1 MKNNSRFYF
10 LISLL
15 YILITIFA
23 NFIASIIPSS
33 LDFLI
38 LNIDL
43 TMQKSAE
50 NTIKFRFIQFDDN
63 AQKKVLIL
71 ALYGTNVANQKV
83 IKKTE
88 LLYQ

>member
-1 MKNNSRFYF
+1 MKNNRRFYF

-38 LNIDL
+38 LNIDS

-63 AQKKVLIL
+63 VQKKVLIL
-71 ALYGTNVANQKV
+71 
-83 IKKTE
+83 
-88 LLYQ
+88 